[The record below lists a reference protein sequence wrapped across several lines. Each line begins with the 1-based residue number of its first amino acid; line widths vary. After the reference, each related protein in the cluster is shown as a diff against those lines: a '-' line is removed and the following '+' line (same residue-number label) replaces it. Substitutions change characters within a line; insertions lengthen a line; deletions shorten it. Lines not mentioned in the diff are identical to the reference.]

1 MTLPSQHDPLDPSPP
16 LDAIAQA
23 AVPLPVAAPIREMP
37 GRPARGLRLNEIVGL
52 AIACLLLLTIL
63 IGLIRTP
70 YSPIAIDLD
79 HTLEPP
85 SHAHW
90 LGSDQFGRDVLSR
103 AMIGARISASIATEC
118 MLGVIAAG
126 TLLGLLTGFL
136 RGWVDRVLMALLD
149 AVLALPGI
157 LLALALI
164 AVLGAGREGIVLA
177 LTIAYLPAV
186 TRVVR
191 GSVLSIR
198 EREFIE
204 ASRVAGDSPL
214 YTMARHVLPNVLP
227 PVILLATSVFG
238 WVVLSESALS
248 FLGVGVPAPAPT
260 WGNMLAESRP
270 YMDQA
275 AWLSI
280 VPGACIA
287 VTLLG
292 VNFVGDALRD
302 WLDPRRNT

>member
-1 MTLPSQHDPLDPSPP
+1 MTLASHDPLDPSPP
-16 LDAIAQA
+16 LEV
-23 AVPLPVAAPIREMP
+23 AVEAAAPQPVMVPVKEV
-37 GRPARGLRLNEIVGL
+37 PARSSRGLRLNAVIGL
-52 AIACLLLLTIL
+52 AITCLLLLTIL
-63 IGLIRTP
+63 IGWIRTP

-79 HTLEPP
+79 HTLEAP
-85 SHAHW
+85 SRAHW

-103 AMIGARISASIATEC
+103 AMIGARISTSIALEC
-118 MLGVIAAG
+118 TVGVIVAG

-136 RGWVDRVLMALLD
+136 RGWVDRILMAVLD

-164 AVLGAGREGIVLA
+164 AALGAGRESIVLA

-214 YTMARHVLPNVLP
+214 YTMTRHVLPNVLP

-270 YMDQA
+270 YMEQA
-275 AWLSI
+275 SWLSI

-292 VNFVGDALRD
+292 VNLVGDALRD
-302 WLDPRRNT
+302 RLDPRRNA